1 MINIPTD
8 LLRTLIA
15 VVELRSFTKAAHSL
29 GVTQPAVSAQIK
41 RLQQLLDADLL
52 DKSAPGVSLTP
63 TGELVVNYAQRLLS
77 INDQILHAAGPRPQ
91 TKTIR
96 IGAPAEMTDAALTRT
111 LAEFRSGTSG
121 LCFDLHE
128 SSPEAMFHELR
139 QDDLDLVIAQSTT
152 VPAFSARH
160 HWTEDLVWLHAEG
173 TRLNAAEPVSLVAS
187 GPTCA
192 SYRVAAMVLNQA
204 GRDNELV
211 FTATTFECLTAA
223 VASGLGVMA
232 LSRSR
237 AACTDLPAWDQ
248 GPLPPLPSISC
259 GIYLREGGEREM
271 LEPLADRLAQ
281 HFRPRQDGSD
291 RPQISAQSVTPA
303 RAIGR

>member
-41 RLQQLLDADLL
+41 RLQQLLEADLL

-63 TGELVVNYAQRLLS
+63 TGELVVNYARRLLS
-77 INDQILHAAGPRPQ
+77 INDQILHAAGPRLQ

-96 IGAPAEMTDAALTRT
+96 LGVPADMTGAPLACALAQFRPDAGALR
-111 LAEFRSGTSG
+111 
-121 LCFDLHE
+121 FDLHDA
-128 SSPEAMFHELR
+128 SPEAMFQDLR
-139 QDDLDLVIAQSTT
+139 QGDLDVVIAQSTT
-152 VPAFSARH
+152 VPAFSALH
-160 HWTEDLVWLHAEG
+160 HWTEDLVWLHADG
-173 TRLNAAEPVSLVAS
+173 MRLDAAEPVPLIAS
-187 GPTCA
+187 GPSCA
-192 SYRVAAMVLNQA
+192 SYRVAVTVLNQA

-211 FTATTFECLTAA
+211 FTATDFECLSAA

-237 AACTDLPAWDQ
+237 AIGTGLPIWDH
-248 GPLPPLPSISC
+248 GPLPVLPSISC
-259 GIYLREGGEREM
+259 GIYLREGGEREL
-271 LEPLADRLAQ
+271 LERLADQLAEHLQ
-281 HFRPRQDGSD
+281 PGQDGPE
-291 RPQISAQSVTPA
+291 RPQMSSPSMMPA
-303 RAIGR
+303 RAVGR

>member
-8 LLRTLIA
+8 LLRTLVA
-15 VVELRSFTKAAHSL
+15 VVDLRSFTKAAHSL

-63 TGELVVNYAQRLLS
+63 TGELVVNYARRLLS
-77 INDQILHAAGPRPQ
+77 INDQILHAAGPRTETQVVRLGMPSDL
-91 TKTIR
+91 TS
-96 IGAPAEMTDAALTRT
+96 APLTRH
-111 LAEFRSGTSG
+111 LAEFRPPSGRLRFEVQDG
-121 LCFDLHE
+121 
-128 SSPEAMFHELR
+128 PAEAMLQHLR
-139 QDDLDLVIAQSTT
+139 QGDLDLVIADSTS

-160 HWTEDLVWLHAEG
+160 YWTEDLVWLHADAM
-173 TRLNAAEPVSLVAS
+173 RLNTAKPVPLVAS
-187 GPTCA
+187 GPSSA
-192 SYRVAAMVLNQA
+192 SYRVASAVLNQA

-211 FTATTFECLTAA
+211 FTATEFGCLTAA

-237 AACTDLPAWDQ
+237 AASTDLPFWDP

-259 GIYLREGGEREM
+259 GIYLREGGERET
-271 LEPLADRLAQ
+271 LERLADQ
-281 HFRPRQDGSD
+281 IVEHIRPPQEGPQ
-291 RPQISAQSVTPA
+291 RPQISSPSVTPV
-303 RAIGR
+303 RAVGR

>member
-15 VVELRSFTKAAHSL
+15 VVDLRSFTKAARSL

-63 TGELVVNYAQRLLS
+63 TGELVVNYARRLLS
-77 INDQILHAAGPRPQ
+77 INDQILHAAGPRAETQVVRLGMPSDL
-91 TKTIR
+91 TS
-96 IGAPAEMTDAALTRT
+96 APLTRR
-111 LAEFRSGTSG
+111 LAEFRAPSGKLRFEVQDGTA
-121 LCFDLHE
+121 
-128 SSPEAMFHELR
+128 EAMLQQLR
-139 QDDLDLVIAQSTT
+139 QGDLDLVIADSTS

-173 TRLNAAEPVSLVAS
+173 VRLNAAEPVPLVAS
-187 GPTCA
+187 GATCA
-192 SYRVAAMVLNQA
+192 SYRVATTVLNQA

-211 FTATTFECLTAA
+211 FTATDFACLTAA

-237 AACTDLPAWDQ
+237 AVSTDLPIWDH
-248 GPLPPLPSISC
+248 GPLPALPSISC

-271 LEPLADRLAQ
+271 LERLADELVR
-281 HFRPRQDGSD
+281 HIRPPQDGTD
-291 RPQISAQSVTPA
+291 RPQISSPSVTPV
-303 RAIGR
+303 RAVGR